1 MGITINESNKY
12 YITGKIIDIND
23 SIFTISVTSPFTR
36 EIKFHCRPEHYDML
50 HNSTQEQKKYW
61 FFRDKYIS
69 ILQKEQLCHFSAYAI
84 DTSNKDWHSVRNQ
97 EVDRHP
103 DDYHYLW
110 IYDPDSF
117 YAEKWDEAS
126 IDDLVKEIR
135 PSRDCLKQLLKSEK
149 WDEASIDDLVKETRP
164 SRDCLK
170 QLLKSYE
177 DDDWEA
183 FKNKCKRIWETI
195 KSTPKRLQNWLDEYD
210 KLMIAVI
217 TLVSGAVGVELIKVI
232 IKIITPSEN

>member
-1 MGITINESNKY
+1 MTITINESDAY
-12 YITGKIIDIND
+12 HIRGKIIKIND
-23 SIFTISVTSPFTR
+23 SIFTISVTSPFTS

-50 HNSTQEQKKYW
+50 RNSTQEQKKYW
-61 FFRDKYIS
+61 FFRDKYMS
-69 ILQKEQLCHFSAYAI
+69 ILQNEQLCHFSAYAI
-84 DTSNKDWHSVRNQ
+84 DTSNKDRHSVRNQ

-117 YAEKWDEAS
+117 YGEKWDEAS
-126 IDDLVKEIR
+126 IDDLVKETR
-135 PSRDCLKQLLKSEK
+135 PSRDCLKQLLKSER

-177 DDDWEA
+177 DDDRDAKKEEWKRRWE
-183 FKNKCKRIWETI
+183 KI
-195 KSTPKRLQNWLDEYD
+195 KSTPKRLQNWLAEYD
-210 KLMIAVI
+210 KLIIAII
-217 TLVSGAVGVELIKVI
+217 TLASGAVGLEVIKAI
-232 IKIITPSEN
+232 IRIITSSEN